1 MSLRPPLVVYT
12 LTGGFKMRRQA
23 SKSRKRVLGWVAST
37 VALVATVP
45 ALAQQ
50 QVITGPKAR
59 YWVTAETTSGM
70 SMSAMQG
77 GGMSGMMAAMG
88 SGQGP
93 RKMLRLDLGAQRS
106 ANPAEGTHAIPP
118 GLGMGSSLPL
128 FGERTAAAPVE
139 NDRDIPEM
147 DRERPRGRLLF
158 FWGCGENAGPG
169 QPVVLDFAQ
178 MANGVVPPNM
188 RSITIRAGRSNPGFG
203 RDAGYADWPNRRPGG
218 NTAVPASA
226 SLLGEHSVTSNIG
239 PDIRFSVGAS
249 HDYMDAL
256 TLQASRSS
264 GGGQRLLWN
273 SVATATGYFATAMG
287 SSRAGGEGGD
297 IVMWN
302 ASSQRLLGGEQ
313 LMGFLAPPEVE
324 RLIRERV
331 VLAPATTECV
341 ISKEAVAAAGGDMVM
356 VNLNAFGPELN
367 VVQPPRPQ
375 DVRQPWNQEYA
386 VKVRLRSS
394 TGLIGGME
402 AAASRSG
409 RGGQQPPADSGQGQ
423 GQAQGQ
429 QPASAPGSVLPGAA
443 EAAGQIFRG
452 LFGR

>member
-1 MSLRPPLVVYT
+1 MQTTQMHR
-12 LTGGFKMRRQA
+12 FAMA
-23 SKSRKRVLGWVAST
+23 AVAAA
-37 VALVATVP
+37 ALAPAAT
-45 ALAQQ
+45 AQQ
-50 QVITGPKAR
+50 QVVTGPKAR

-70 SMSAMQG
+70 SMSAMQS
-77 GGMSGMMAAMG
+77 GGMAALMG
-88 SGQGP
+88 GQGP
-93 RKMLRLDLGAQRS
+93 RKLLRLDLGAQRS
-106 ANPAEGTHAIPP
+106 ANPAEGVHTIPP
-118 GLGMGSSLPL
+118 GLGLGASLPL
-128 FGERTAAAPVE
+128 FGERTAATPVE
-139 NDRDIPEM
+139 PDRDIPEM

-158 FWGCGENAGPG
+158 FWGCGEAAGPG

-178 MANGVVPPNM
+178 MASGVLPPNL

-203 RDAGYADWPNRRPGG
+203 RDAGYADWPNRRSGA
-218 NTAVPASA
+218 NTALPASA
-226 SLLGEHSVTSNIG
+226 SLLGEHSVASNIS
-239 PDIRFSVGAS
+239 PDIRFTVGAS

-256 TLQASRSS
+256 TLQASRTA
-264 GGGQRLLWN
+264 GGGQRLAWN

-287 SSRAGGEGGD
+287 SKQAAGGGGDGGD

-313 LMGFLAPPEVE
+313 LMGFLAPNEVE

-394 TGLIGGME
+394 TGLMGGME
-402 AAASRSG
+402 AAASGRG
-409 RGGQQPPADSGQGQ
+409 RGGPQAPADT

-429 QPASAPGSVLPGAA
+429 TPTPTPSPGSVLPGAA